1 MELHAFGDASEVAY
15 ATAVYLR
22 VVPEDGK
29 ACTSLE
35 MSETR
40 LAPVRKISLPR
51 LELMAAVI
59 TARLF
64 SYVKDAI
71 DCHINRIVCWTD
83 NSLTLNWMRGSAT
96 RWKPF
101 VGNRA
106 IEIQS
111 FSDPSVWRYCSGL
124 QNPADLPTRSLS
136 ASHLRENPL
145 WWKGPSWLQET
156 EKDWPEDLRFKP
168 SSEIV
173 DLERKRKSS
182 AFYLRCATQR
192 TSYRLHKVHQVWSLV
207 KNCCVD
213 QKIHL
218 QLKCEGTRKN

>member
-1 MELHAFGDASEVAY
+1 MELNAFGDASEVAY

-29 ACTSLE
+29 ACNSLE
-35 MSETR
+35 MSET
-40 LAPVRKISLPR
+40 LVPPVRKISLPR

-64 SYVKDAI
+64 SYVKYAI
-71 DCHINRIVCWTD
+71 DCHINRLVCWTD

-111 FSDPSVWRYCSGL
+111 FSDPSVWRY
-124 QNPADLPTRSLS
+124 
-136 ASHLRENPL
+136 
-145 WWKGPSWLQET
+145 
-156 EKDWPEDLRFKP
+156 
-168 SSEIV
+168 
-173 DLERKRKSS
+173 
-182 AFYLRCATQR
+182 
-192 TSYRLHKVHQVWSLV
+192 
-207 KNCCVD
+207 
-213 QKIHL
+213 
-218 QLKCEGTRKN
+218 

>member
-1 MELHAFGDASEVAY
+1 MELNAFGDASEVAY

-29 ACTSLE
+29 ACNSLE
-35 MSETR
+35 MSET
-40 LAPVRKISLPR
+40 LVPPVRKISLPR

-64 SYVKDAI
+64 SYVKYAI

-83 NSLTLNWMRGSAT
+83 NFLTLNWMRGSAT

-111 FSDPSVWRYCSGL
+111 FSDPSVWRY
-124 QNPADLPTRSLS
+124 
-136 ASHLRENPL
+136 
-145 WWKGPSWLQET
+145 
-156 EKDWPEDLRFKP
+156 
-168 SSEIV
+168 
-173 DLERKRKSS
+173 
-182 AFYLRCATQR
+182 
-192 TSYRLHKVHQVWSLV
+192 
-207 KNCCVD
+207 
-213 QKIHL
+213 
-218 QLKCEGTRKN
+218 

>member
-1 MELHAFGDASEVAY
+1 
-15 ATAVYLR
+15 
-22 VVPEDGK
+22 
-29 ACTSLE
+29 

-40 LAPVRKISLPR
+40 VAPVRKISLPR

-64 SYVKDAI
+64 SSVKDAI
-71 DCHINRIVCWTD
+71 DCHINGIVCWRD

-111 FSDPSVWRYCSGL
+111 FSDPIVWRYCPGL
-124 QNPADLPTRSLS
+124 QNPADLPTRGLY
-136 ASHLRENPL
+136 ASHIRENQL

-173 DLERKRKSS
+173 DLERKRKARWLSD
-182 AFYLRCATQR
+182 
-192 TSYRLHKVHQVWSLV
+192 YRFG
-207 KNCCVD
+207 
-213 QKIHL
+213 
-218 QLKCEGTRKN
+218 GTRGGHNF